1 LYDGRKEPNPIQH
14 CGLGNA
20 TCKLITVTMSST
32 TTSEGENHTGR
43 RRIIIGASYG
53 IGRATADILSTRGA
67 HVVYCSRSLDKLNDA
82 IKGKEN
88 CHAVVMDA
96 SDPESTREGMVEG
109 ISKLGGGVDCVI
121 YCPGYFGP
129 DSYGSF
135 EQLFD
140 SGDYDSGW
148 EGSINIHLKGMMNCF
163 RHTRKHLISSERGGV
178 FVGMSSI
185 AGSLGGHSNAAIYAI
200 CKAAVD
206 MALKQL
212 ALEYAELGVRVYSVA
227 PGLIDTPAIHSL
239 GSEDQTK
246 KFLQDVGSSHAM
258 KRHAEPSE
266 CGELIAFLASER
278 ASFMTGGPIY
288 VDGGAMLRTSLGDA
302 IKPYFMRK

>member
-1 LYDGRKEPNPIQH
+1 
-14 CGLGNA
+14 
-20 TCKLITVTMSST
+20 MSST
-32 TTSEGENHTGR
+32 STSPGGENHTGR
-43 RRIIIGASYG
+43 RCIIIGASYG

-67 HVVYCSRSLDKLNDA
+67 HVVYCSRSLDKLQEA
-82 IKGKEN
+82 IKDKKS

-96 SDPESTREGMVEG
+96 SDAESTREGMMEA
-109 ISKLGGGVDCVI
+109 ISKLDGGVDCVI

-140 SGDYDSGW
+140 SGDFDSGW
-148 EGSINIHLKGMMNCF
+148 EGSINIHFKGMMNCF
-163 RHTRKHLISSERGGV
+163 RHTRKYLVASERGGV
-178 FVGMSSI
+178 FVGLSSI

-200 CKAAVD
+200 CKSAVD
-206 MALKQL
+206 MAIKQL

-227 PGLIDTPAIHSL
+227 PGLIDTPAIHGL
-239 GSEDQTK
+239 GSSEDEAK
-246 KFLQDVGSSHAM
+246 KFLHDVGSSHAM
-258 KRHAEPSE
+258 KRHAKPSE

-302 IKPYFMRK
+302 IKPYFARK